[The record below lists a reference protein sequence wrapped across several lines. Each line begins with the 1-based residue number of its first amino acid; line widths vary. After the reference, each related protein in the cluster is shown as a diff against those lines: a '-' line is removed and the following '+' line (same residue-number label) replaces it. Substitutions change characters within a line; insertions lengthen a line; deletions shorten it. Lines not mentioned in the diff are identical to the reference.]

1 MDSDADT
8 TGEEDVFSK
17 VTVAYISVVNVC
29 HNSVA
34 FFALSCQSVNNNNNI
49 RISHSDH

>member
-17 VTVAYISVVNVC
+17 VTVVQISVVHVNV
-29 HNSVA
+29 V
-34 FFALSCQSVNNNNNI
+34 
-49 RISHSDH
+49 